1 MADMEGNEGFDA
13 SALGTSEEVVEERI
27 ADDNMVMIK
36 VRGEGQPLTP

>member
-36 VRGEGQPLTP
+36 VRGEGA